1 MSDRWVPA
9 RREAFVRDFV
19 RDYCQV
25 FLILAEQARR
35 FEHDG
40 SMSHSGL
47 RELMGEAMRK
57 GVFWRL
63 KDTAHHLFRA
73 SPDVGETGTLPA
85 DWRFAASPHPSG
97 DARQRPV
104 EALLDWCVGYAF
116 HECAKLK
123 EDAFQRQHY
132 GNRLMQLGRSEG
144 VSAAFYTPLADLA
157 DQTMESANRELQR
170 ILHVLRHGM
179 ALLPSFLEGQG
190 DNRALARWLARE
202 ERQARDAFGEQYDS
216 LLRALYGDTPQRL
229 PLLAARELL
238 EAGRSDEALALLEE
252 ADGRGLLDSEGQA
265 LLAETALVMAAAAG
279 SAAMADASADR
290 RDA

>member
-9 RREAFVRDFV
+9 RREVFVRDFV

-25 FLILAEQARR
+25 FFILAEQARR

-40 SMSHSGL
+40 SMSYSGL

-73 SPDVGETGTLPA
+73 SPGAGEAGTLPA

-132 GNRLMQLGRSEG
+132 GNRLMQLGRCEG
-144 VSAAFYTPLADLA
+144 VPTAFYTPLADLA

-179 ALLPSFLEGQG
+179 ALLPAFLEGQG

-202 ERQARDAFGEQYDS
+202 ERQAREVFGDQYDS
-216 LLRALYGDTPQRL
+216 LLRALYGDAPQRL
-229 PLLAARELL
+229 PLLAARELM

-252 ADGRGLLDSEGQA
+252 ADGRGLLDGEGQA

-290 RDA
+290 REA

>member
-40 SMSHSGL
+40 SMSYSGL

-170 ILHVLRHGM
+170 ILHVLRHGLF
-179 ALLPSFLEGQG
+179 LLLRYLEGQE
-190 DNRALARWLARE
+190 DNTHLARWLVMEEAR
-202 ERQARDAFGEQYDS
+202 ARAVFADLYDD
-216 LLRALYGDTPQRL
+216 LLSALYGSRPQRL
-229 PLLAARELL
+229 YMLAAWDLL
-238 EAGRSDEALALLEE
+238 EAGRSEE
-252 ADGRGLLDSEGQA
+252 ARCMLECAARMGRLDAESLTLLRQLEQLQEEG
-265 LLAETALVMAAAAG
+265 
-279 SAAMADASADR
+279 R
-290 RDA
+290 